1 MLTDLKFRPE
11 ANGLLKIGKFCEAFH
26 EIYLQS
32 VDQSTIPFPA
42 IESLRSND
50 FSSIFTLSH
59 LIRRVI
65 DFDGCKTSE
74 IYTVRQHV
82 SPELDTLRSK
92 YSNLPD
98 FLVSEGK
105 MFPLHK
111 LICFLD
117 FNCV

>member
-32 VDQSTIPFPA
+32 GDQSTIPFPI
-42 IESLRSND
+42 IESLRAND

-65 DFDGCKTSE
+65 DIDGCKTSE

-92 YSNLPD
+92 YSNLPE
-98 FLVSEGK
+98 FLVSK
-105 MFPLHK
+105 DRFDYIH
-111 LICFLD
+111 
-117 FNCV
+117 